1 MKKNNNDVPGKNWR
15 AVLDLPEIQYPD
27 RESIDAE
34 LAKLRSTSSP
44 STAAAP
50 AATIPAADSYLPKA
64 LANIATNAWKAR
76 SRMVDSEG
84 EPREETKRI
93 YRHVDSILDSLAQ
106 LNVEIRDHTGEAFD
120 YGLPLNVITT
130 QPTKGINRDRV
141 IETIKPTIYWNRQL
155 IQAGEVVIATPA
167 D

>member
-15 AVLDLPEIQYPD
+15 AVLDLPKIQDPD

-34 LAKLRSTSSP
+34 LAKLRSSANVLTTDSS
-44 STAAAP
+44 
-50 AATIPAADSYLPKA
+50 LPKA

-130 QPTKGINRDRV
+130 QPTKGIIRDRV